1 MDENVLLSDKNMQT
15 AFKIFDLDGDNTISI
30 NEIKTLLS
38 YGSNTNDNKV
48 IEEIIKEIDKNGDGE
63 IDY

>member
-38 YGSNTNDNKV
+38 YGSNTNDNEV
-48 IEEIIKEIDKNGDGE
+48 IE
-63 IDY
+63 

>member
-38 YGSNTNDNKV
+38 YGSNTNDDKV